1 MKRSKLSMALTLATA
16 MGGLVGG
23 AFAPSA
29 GAVNISTQGV
39 GDAIIFPY
47 YTARCST
54 DDCWQTLLNLTNTS
68 DKSLAVKLRFFE
80 GYNSRE
86 VLDLTVVLSPKDVFA
101 GYVTQGAGYVP
112 PIYGTAPASDV
123 PAKFVKSSGETT
135 CTVPN
140 KTEFSFSNFGYS
152 ATNSDHSAQN
162 DGFYPVPYVGASS
175 YLAGGLSTN
184 DRGYEGYVVAIVM
197 GYKDGEP
204 GDCVSEFQQANI
216 AATASKYGEPINAL
230 KGNYNYLNVERGIAA
245 GGPATHLANFVRIG
259 HYHPELGKVVGPR
272 TCYAKEPAG
281 VGLPSTTNM
290 FFNPISGARNPAW
303 DPGNNSE
310 DCPNLITAQ
319 SNQPGFDS
327 LEPTLADAYP
337 NASYTVNDDLGLGT
351 TTELGPYGYGYLAVS
366 EVLRAARLVNEWS
379 YNTALGVTTE
389 WVITHPTKNFFV
401 DKGPSLLAANNSRRF
416 PSGFDPD
423 WQERMLQVPI
433 PPFQEAFSG
442 VTDGQSCN
450 QVGATAYDRSETPL
464 LLSDV
469 GVVESPVPRTD
480 ALSLCFETNIIRFS
494 TNDRIFESRLGLDLS
509 AQVMTLPEQFGWL
522 DMDLAKPIQ
531 AKSGYNAGTV
541 QDPNLNVL
549 PGNGLPAIGFMIK
562 QRALDIGFSTLKN
575 YAYLVDHAYLG
586 RGIPCS
592 KAAGD
597 STCQLP

>member
-23 AFAPSA
+23 ALFAPSA
-29 GAVNISTQGV
+29 GAVNISAQGV
-39 GDAIIFPY
+39 GDVVIFPY
-47 YTARCST
+47 YSARCSV

-86 VLDLTVVLSPKDVFA
+86 VLDFTVVLSPKDVFA
-101 GYVTQGAGYVP
+101 GYVTQGDGYVP
-112 PIYGTAPASDV
+112 PIYGTPPVSDV

-135 CTVPN
+135 CTVPK
-140 KTEFSFSNFGYS
+140 KTEFPFSNFSYS
-152 ATNSDHSAQN
+152 AGNSDHSAQN
-162 DGFYPVPYVGASS
+162 DGFYPVPYVGPTS

-197 GYKDGEP
+197 GHKDGEP
-204 GDCVSEFQQANI
+204 GDCVAEFAQGTNGQNI

-230 KGNYNYLNVERGIAA
+230 KGNYNFLNVDRGIAA
-245 GGPATHLANFVRIG
+245 GGAATHLANFVRIG

-272 TCYAKEPAG
+272 NCVANPPAG
-281 VGLPSTTNM
+281 VGQPSTTNM
-290 FFNPISGARNPAW
+290 FFNPISGARNPDW
-303 DPGNNSE
+303 DPGNTN
-310 DCPNLITAQ
+310 DCPNLIAAQ

-401 DKGPSLLAANNSRRF
+401 DKGPSLLAANNARRF
-416 PSGFDPD
+416 PAGFNPD
-423 WQERMLQVPI
+423 WQQRMLQVPI

-450 QVGATAYDRSETPL
+450 QVGAIAYDRSETALPL
-464 LLSDV
+464 GDV
-469 GVVESPVPRTD
+469 GVIESPAPRTD

-494 TNDRIFESRLGLDLS
+494 NNDHIFESRLGLDLS
-509 AQVMTLPEQFGWL
+509 SSVMTLPQQFGWL
-522 DMDLAKPIQ
+522 DMNLAKPLQ
-531 AKSGYNAGTV
+531 AKSGYSTGTAIN
-541 QDPNLNVL
+541 QL

-562 QRALDIGFSTLKN
+562 QRALDIGFDTLKN
-575 YAYLVDHAYLG
+575 YAYLADHAYLG

-592 KAAGD
+592 KADGD
-597 STCQLP
+597 ETCQY

>member
-1 MKRSKLSMALTLATA
+1 
-16 MGGLVGG
+16 
-23 AFAPSA
+23 
-29 GAVNISTQGV
+29 
-39 GDAIIFPY
+39 
-47 YTARCST
+47 
-54 DDCWQTLLNLTNTS
+54 
-68 DKSLAVKLRFFE
+68 
-80 GYNSRE
+80 
-86 VLDLTVVLSPKDVFA
+86 
-101 GYVTQGAGYVP
+101 
-112 PIYGTAPASDV
+112 
-123 PAKFVKSSGETT
+123 
-135 CTVPN
+135 
-140 KTEFSFSNFGYS
+140 
-152 ATNSDHSAQN
+152 
-162 DGFYPVPYVGASS
+162 
-175 YLAGGLSTN
+175 
-184 DRGYEGYVVAIVM
+184 M

-230 KGNYNYLNVERGIAA
+230 KANYNYLNVERGIAA
-245 GGPATHLANFVRIG
+245 GGQATHLANFVRIG

-272 TCYAKEPAG
+272 ACYATPPAG

-303 DPGNNSE
+303 DPGNNS

-366 EVLRAARLVNEWS
+366 EVLRAARVVNEWS

-401 DKGPSLLAANNSRRF
+401 DKGPSPLAANNSRRF

-423 WQERMLQVPI
+423 WQQRMSQVPI

-450 QVGATAYDRSETPL
+450 QVGATAYDRSETEL
-464 LLSDV
+464 VLNDV

-494 TNDRIFESRLGLDLS
+494 SNDHIFESRLGLDLS
-509 AQVMTLPEQFGWL
+509 AQIMTLPQQFGWL

-541 QDPNLNVL
+541 KDPNLNVL